1 MINNFLWLGKNKSI
15 FIRILTVN
23 KLRIK
28 YEEKGGG
35 GILIFLNNALMFIQA
50 SLNYTLF
57 SHTQNKTGTW
67 KKYRKSEDRAPP
79 L

>member
-1 MINNFLWLGKNKSI
+1 MKKKG
-15 FIRILTVN
+15 
-23 KLRIK
+23 
-28 YEEKGGG
+28 EEEF
-35 GILIFLNNALMFIQA
+35 LIFLNNALMFIQA